1 MELLHQA
8 CRHTDA
14 ALSLRYELRTSRRLD
29 SELLGKRAESLELP
43 AATQWCCCSVWEEEE
58 GEEEGEE
65 QGEEGGSE
73 ARELH

>member
-29 SELLGKRAESLELP
+29 SELLGKRAESR
-43 AATQWCCCSVWEEEE
+43 ATRRYAVVLLFCLGGGGVGS
-58 GEEEGEE
+58 GG
-65 QGEEGGSE
+65 GGRRGGGGSE